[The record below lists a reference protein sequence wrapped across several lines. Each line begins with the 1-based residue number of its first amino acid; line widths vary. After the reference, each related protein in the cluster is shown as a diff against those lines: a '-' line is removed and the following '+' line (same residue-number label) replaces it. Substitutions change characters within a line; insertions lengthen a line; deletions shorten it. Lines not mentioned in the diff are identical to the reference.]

1 MKRVIW
7 WGELLAGLGL
17 LTVGFLQD
25 CSLTF
30 GRPLISY
37 VLWPTIFLAGLLCL
51 YRVIHLKYYWKS
63 RGFWLMV
70 AFCGCY
76 LISTVLNI
84 RFGWYENI
92 RTLILQGFLFFL
104 IYCYPDEPE
113 VNGSRKR
120 DIWMGY
126 FIIACSILSILSF
139 VYFLTGRNEI
149 YYPEV
154 ASIPLYYTGFYW
166 GRLYGVYWDPNI
178 GGLMCCVS
186 LMLSAEF
193 FRRYKSVVVRIL
205 MCASIAL
212 SVLYIA
218 FSDSRTG
225 RLAMGIGVAIYAV
238 VWASKSRKR
247 AVASTCAALAVVVA
261 IGAPVLIK
269 STYNNMMQ
277 AQEEALQ
284 AAEEEALLEAE
295 QEQLKEAAKESAK
308 TEDKKEPKT
317 ETSRKPV
324 KIDEAEIAQKMA
336 EGEIT
341 GTETVIRQSDD
352 ISADLTNR
360 RLDIWKSAVDIF
372 LANPVFGVGHNTV
385 LAYVEAEQPDSYLI
399 NNDHMHFASMHN
411 TFFDVL
417 VAQGAAGFALYLA
430 MAILFVVV
438 ILKDRSRI
446 FEQMEGQGIV
456 MFALVAAMVCASCF
470 MSEIVY
476 VCSPMSFMFW
486 MALSVMMRASKPKKE
501 A

>member
-225 RLAMGIGVAIYAV
+225 RLAMGVGVALYAV
-238 VWASKSRKR
+238 MWAAQSRKR
-247 AVASTCAALAVVVA
+247 AAASTCAALALVVA

-269 STYNNMMQ
+269 NTYNNVMQ
-277 AQEEALQ
+277 TQEETLLAQEEKELAQ
-284 AAEEEALLEAE
+284 EKQKAGKEEKTEEEIAIAM
-295 QEQLKEAAKESAK
+295 QEGKL
-308 TEDKKEPKT
+308 
-317 ETSRKPV
+317 
-324 KIDEAEIAQKMA
+324 
-336 EGEIT
+336 T

-352 ISADLTNR
+352 ISSDLTNR
-360 RLDIWKSAVDIF
+360 RFDIWKSAVDIF
-372 LANPVFGVGHNTV
+372 LANPAFGVGHNTV

-446 FEQMEGQGIV
+446 FEQTGGQGIV

>member
-104 IYCYPDEPE
+104 IYCYPDREE
-113 VNGSRKR
+113 DGETMKR
-120 DIWMGY
+120 NIWMGY
-126 FIIACSILSILSF
+126 YIIACAILSVLSF

-247 AVASTCAALAVVVA
+247 AVASTCAALALVVA

-269 STYNNMMQ
+269 NTYNNVMQ
-277 AQEEALQ
+277 TQEETLLAQEEKELAQ
-284 AAEEEALLEAE
+284 EEQKAGKEEKTEEEIAIAM
-295 QEQLKEAAKESAK
+295 QEGKL
-308 TEDKKEPKT
+308 
-317 ETSRKPV
+317 
-324 KIDEAEIAQKMA
+324 
-336 EGEIT
+336 T

-352 ISADLTNR
+352 ISSDLTNR
-360 RLDIWKSAVDIF
+360 RFDIWKSAVDIF
-372 LANPVFGVGHNTV
+372 LANPAFGVGHNTV

-446 FEQMEGQGIV
+446 FEQTEGQGIV

>member
-30 GRPLISY
+30 GRSVISY
-37 VLWPTIFLAGLLCL
+37 VLWPTILLAGLVCL
-51 YRVIHLKYYWKS
+51 YRVAHLKHYWKS
-63 RGFWLMV
+63 RGFWLLA
-70 AFCGCY
+70 AFCLCY

-84 RFGWYENI
+84 KYGWYENI

-113 VNGSRKR
+113 VHGTRKR
-120 DIWMGY
+120 VIWMGY

-149 YYPEV
+149 YYPEIQ
-154 ASIPLYYTGFYW
+154 SIPLYYTGFYW

-205 MCASIAL
+205 MSASIVL

-284 AAEEEALLEAE
+284 AAEEEALLAAE
-295 QEQLKEAAKESAK
+295 KEQLKEEESK
-308 TEDKKEPKT
+308 KEDKKET

-417 VAQGAAGFALYLA
+417 VAQGAAGFVLYIA
-430 MAILFVVV
+430 MAILFLVV
-438 ILKDRSRI
+438 ILKNRKRI
-446 FEQMEGQGIV
+446 FGKNQGQSVV
-456 MFALVAAMVCASCF
+456 MFALVAAIVCASCF

-486 MALSVMMRASKPKKE
+486 MALGIMMKASSAGIE
-501 A
+501 S

>member
-51 YRVIHLKYYWKS
+51 YRVIHLKHYWKS

-76 LISTVLNI
+76 LISTALNF

-126 FIIACSILSILSF
+126 YIIACAILSVLSF

-186 LMLSAEF
+186 LLLSVDL
-193 FRRYKSVVVRIL
+193 FRRYKSVVIRVL
-205 MCASIAL
+205 MSASVAL
-212 SVLYIA
+212 NVFYIA

-225 RLAMGIGVAIYAV
+225 RLALGVGIVLYAV
-238 VWASKSRKR
+238 QWASKSRKR
-247 AVASTCAALAVVVA
+247 AVASTCAALAIIVA
-261 IGAPVLIK
+261 IGGPVAIK
-269 STYNNMMQ
+269 GIYNNVLQ
-277 AQEEALQ
+277 AQQQELLAKEQA
-284 AAEEEALLEAE
+284 AAEEKTKE
-295 QEQLKEAAKESAK
+295 QSPEGNKIKENSSN
-308 TEDKKEPKT
+308 KKENL
-317 ETSRKPV
+317 EE
-324 KIDEAEIAQKMA
+324 EAIALQIA
-336 EGEIT
+336 EGTLT
-341 GTETVIRQSDD
+341 GTETVIRQSDNFTSD
-352 ISADLTNR
+352 VSNR
-360 RLDIWKSAVDIF
+360 RFDIWKSAIDIF
-372 LANPVFGVGHNTV
+372 LANPAFGVGHNTV

-417 VAQGAAGFALYLA
+417 VAQGAAGFALYIA

-438 ILKDRSRI
+438 ILKNWKRI
-446 FEQMEGQGIV
+446 FEGTQGQSFL
-456 MFALVAAMVCASCF
+456 MFALVAAIVCASCF

>member
-7 WGELLAGLGL
+7 GGELLAGLGL

-51 YRVIHLKYYWKS
+51 YRVIHLKHYWKS

-104 IYCYPDEPE
+104 IYCYPDREE
-113 VNGSRKR
+113 DGETMKR
-120 DIWMGY
+120 NIWMGY
-126 FIIACSILSILSF
+126 YIIACAILSVLSF

-225 RLAMGIGVAIYAV
+225 RLAMGVGVALSAV
-238 VWASKSRKR
+238 MWAAQGRKR
-247 AVASTCAALAVVVA
+247 AVASPCAALALVVA

-269 STYNNMMQ
+269 NTYNNVMQ
-277 AQEEALQ
+277 TQEEALLAQ
-284 AAEEEALLEAE
+284 EEKELAQEEQKAGKEEKTEEEIAIAM
-295 QEQLKEAAKESAK
+295 QEGKL
-308 TEDKKEPKT
+308 
-317 ETSRKPV
+317 
-324 KIDEAEIAQKMA
+324 
-336 EGEIT
+336 T

-352 ISADLTNR
+352 ISSDLTNR
-360 RLDIWKSAVDIF
+360 RFDIWKSAIDIF
-372 LANPVFGVGHNTV
+372 LANPAFGVGHNTV

-446 FEQMEGQGIV
+446 FEQTEGQGIV